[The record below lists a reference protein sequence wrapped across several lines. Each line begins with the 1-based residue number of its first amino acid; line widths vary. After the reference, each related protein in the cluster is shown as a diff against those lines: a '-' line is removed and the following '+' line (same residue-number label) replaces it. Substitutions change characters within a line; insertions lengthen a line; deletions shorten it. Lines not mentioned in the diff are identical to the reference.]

1 MLGGAPVKTCPR
13 CAEQNQDE
21 AIRCRS
27 CGDALAGGATDL
39 PPPPPRPDEEP
50 LQYTHSGRRH
60 LLGYGRDFFGIW
72 DRTRSIGPVSRYPR
86 TDEGWRAAWL
96 AFSELEPESAEV
108 GMGPAP
114 VAPSTG
120 EPPVAP
126 PTPRRVSPAW
136 WLLPI
141 FMGWLGGL
149 IAWIVNR
156 DVEPDRARAMLVTG
170 IAISVAVFLLV
181 ILRAPA
187 TAP

>member
-1 MLGGAPVKTCPR
+1 VKTCPR
-13 CAEQNQDE
+13 CSAPNPEE

-27 CGDALAGGATDL
+27 CGGALTGDAPGEAAL
-39 PPPPPRPDEEP
+39 PPPPDEEP

-72 DRTRSIGPVSRYPR
+72 DRARSGGPVSRYPR

-108 GMGPAP
+108 GMGPTPAASIPTGSPGPIP
-114 VAPSTG
+114 VAR
-120 EPPVAP
+120 
-126 PTPRRVSPAW
+126 PRRGVNPAW

-149 IAWIVNR
+149 IAWVVNR
-156 DVEPDRARAMLVTG
+156 DVDPERARAMLVTG

-181 ILRAPA
+181 ILRTPA
-187 TAP
+187 A